1 VPLRDD
7 VEQVIRFWDAHELA
21 RGGRSIIDYD
31 FAPTTAE
38 TTPAPSRLDVYDRFT
53 ELLAEARAQGADQI
67 AEVVTAHLAYLRA
80 ILGERPPLDQYIR
93 ETQGC
98 SAAGWSADYVT
109 AIGERARAAI
119 EDQGVRWG
127 ARTNEDL
134 IQVEKPIDLHEA
146 RDRVLDV
153 AAEAE
158 PAFRALTGSTSSYDV
173 TIEIHDVDDYWAYW
187 VDGAGSQVRLR
198 FNTRQA
204 TFTEVRLR
212 HFVLHEI
219 LGHGLQCAT
228 YADIAASTDVDWVRL
243 SSVNLPYQVLLE
255 GLAQAI
261 PLFVAPDDVPL
272 ITRVRIEHY
281 QQLVR
286 AELHLMINA
295 GTSVAE
301 CAAHARRR
309 IPWWTSND
317 IANELTDRSTDPFL
331 RSYLWSYPAGIDWF
345 AGLADTADEAT
356 IKRVLHGTFE
366 RPLSPTDLAALWPA
380 GPIIG
385 GDDRVLGR

>member
-1 VPLRDD
+1 MPLRDD
-7 VEQVIRFWDAHELA
+7 VEQIIRFWDAHERA

-38 TTPAPSRLDVYDRFT
+38 IIPAASRLDVYERLS
-53 ELLAEARAQGADQI
+53 ELLLQAQASGAGRI
-67 AEVVTAHLAYLRA
+67 AETLTAHRAYLRSV
-80 ILGERPPLDQYIR
+80 LGERPPLEQYIR

-109 AIGERARAAI
+109 SVGERARVAI
-119 EDQGVRWG
+119 EGQGVRWG
-127 ARTNEDL
+127 PRTNEDL
-134 IQVEKPIDLHEA
+134 IQVEKPIDLTDA

-158 PAFRALTGSTSSYDV
+158 PAFRALTGSTSVYNV
-173 TIEIHDVDDYWAYW
+173 KIEIHDVDDYWAYW
-187 VDGAGSQVRLR
+187 VDGAGNDVRLR

-228 YADIAASTDVDWVRL
+228 YADKATDDVDWVRL

-261 PLFVAPDDVPL
+261 PLFVAPDDAPL

-281 QQLVR
+281 EQLVR
-286 AELHLMINA
+286 AELHIMIN
-295 GTSVAE
+295 GGSTVAE
-301 CAAHARRR
+301 CAAHARAR
-309 IPWWTSND
+309 IPGGRAAPSRTSWPT
-317 IANELTDRSTDPFL
+317 AAPTRSSGPTCGPTPPGSTGSL
-331 RSYLWSYPAGIDWF
+331 PCTTPATRRSSARSYA
-345 AGLADTADEAT
+345 
-356 IKRVLHGTFE
+356 E
-366 RPLSPTDLAALWPA
+366 RSS
-380 GPIIG
+380 
-385 GDDRVLGR
+385 DR

>member
-1 VPLRDD
+1 VQLRDD
-7 VEQVIRFWDAHELA
+7 VEQVIRFWDAHERD
-21 RGGRSIIDYD
+21 RGARSIIDYD

-38 TTPAPSRLDVYDRFT
+38 TIPAPSRLDVYDRLT
-53 ELLAEARAQGADQI
+53 TLLTTAQDQGADRI
-67 AEVVTAHLAYLRA
+67 ADVVRAHLAYLRA
-80 ILGERPPLDQYIR
+80 VLGERPPLDQYIR

-109 AIGERARAAI
+109 SIGERARTAI

-127 ARTNEDL
+127 PRTDEEL
-134 IQVEKPIDLHEA
+134 IQVEKPIDLHDA

-158 PAFRALTGSTSSYDV
+158 PAFRALTGSTSAYDV

-228 YADIAASTDVDWVRL
+228 YADLAATTDVDWVRL

-261 PLFVAPDDVPL
+261 PLFVAPDDAPL

-286 AELHLMINA
+286 AELHLMINE
-295 GTSVAE
+295 GRSVAE
-301 CAAHARRR
+301 CATHARRR

-317 IANELTDRSTDPFL
+317 IANELSDRSTDPFL
-331 RSYLWSYPAGIDWF
+331 RTYLWSYPAGIDWF
-345 AGLADTADEAT
+345 ATLADTADNAT
-356 IKRVLHGTFE
+356 IRGVLRGTFE

-380 GPIIG
+380 GPTIG
-385 GDDRVLGR
+385 GTSRS

>member
-1 VPLRDD
+1 VQLRDD
-7 VEQVIRFWDAHELA
+7 VEQVIRFWDAHERA
-21 RGGRSIIDYD
+21 RGARAIIDYD

-38 TTPAPSRLDVYDRFT
+38 IIPAPSRLDVYDRLT
-53 ELLAEARAQGADQI
+53 SLLALAQAENADRI
-67 AEVVTAHLAYLRA
+67 AEVVTAHLAYLRSV
-80 ILGERPPLDQYIR
+80 LGERPPLEQYIR

-98 SAAGWSADYVT
+98 SAAGWSPEYVT
-109 AIGERARAAI
+109 EIGERARTAI
-119 EDQGVRWG
+119 EGQGVRWG
-127 ARTNEDL
+127 PRTDEEL
-134 IQVEKPIDLHEA
+134 IQVEKPIDLHDA

-158 PAFRALTGSTSSYDV
+158 PAYRALTGSTSEYTV

-187 VDGAGSQVRLR
+187 VDGAGSHVRLR

-228 YADIAASTDVDWVRL
+228 YAHTAATTDVDWIRL

-261 PLFVAPDDVPL
+261 PLFVAPDDAPL
-272 ITRVRIEHY
+272 ITQVRIEHY

-286 AELHLMINA
+286 AELHVMINTGA
-295 GTSVAE
+295 PVAD

-309 IPWWTSND
+309 IPWWTSNR

-331 RSYLWSYPAGIDWF
+331 RSYLWAYPAGIDWF
-345 AGLADTADEAT
+345 ATLADTADAAT
-356 IKRVLHGTFE
+356 IGRVLRGAFE
-366 RPLSPTDLAALWPA
+366 RPLNPIDLAALWPA
-380 GPIIG
+380 GPSIG
-385 GDDRVLGR
+385 GSAA

>member
-7 VEQVIRFWDAHELA
+7 VEQVIRFWDAHERA

-31 FAPTTAE
+31 FVPTTAE
-38 TTPAPSRLDVYDRFT
+38 TIPAPSRLDVYDRLT
-53 ELLAEARAQGADQI
+53 VLLAQAQTEGAGRV
-67 AEVVTAHLAYLRA
+67 AEVLTAHLAYLRA
-80 ILGERPPLDQYIR
+80 LLGERPPLEQYIR

-109 AIGERARAAI
+109 AIGRRARTAI
-119 EDQGVRWG
+119 EEQGVRWG
-127 ARTNEDL
+127 PRTDEEL
-134 IQVEKPIDLHEA
+134 IQVEKPIDLNEA
-146 RDRVLDV
+146 RDRVLAV
-153 AAEAE
+153 AADAE
-158 PAFRALTGSTSSYDV
+158 PAFRALTGSTAEYTVS
-173 TIEIHDVDDYWAYW
+173 IEIHDVDDYWAYW
-187 VDGAGSQVRLR
+187 VDGAGSHVRLR

-228 YADIAASTDVDWVRL
+228 YADVAAKTDVDWVRL

-261 PLFVAPDDVPL
+261 PLFVAPDDAPL

-286 AELHLMINA
+286 AELHTMIND
-295 GTSVAE
+295 GTPVAE

-331 RSYLWSYPAGIDWF
+331 RSYLWAYPAGIDWF
-345 AGLADTADEAT
+345 ATLADTADQST
-356 IKRVLHGTFE
+356 ISRVLHSAFQQ
-366 RPLSPTDLAALWPA
+366 PLSPTDLTALWPA
-380 GPIIG
+380 GPAIG
-385 GDDRVLGR
+385 ELNK

>member
-1 VPLRDD
+1 VQLRDD
-7 VEQVIRFWDAHELA
+7 VEQVIRFWDAHERA

-38 TTPAPSRLDVYDRFT
+38 TTPAPSRLDVHDRLT
-53 ELLAEARAQGADQI
+53 TLLTAAQAQNADRV
-67 AEVVTAHLAYLRA
+67 AEVVTAHLAYLRSV
-80 ILGERPPLDQYIR
+80 LGERPPLEQYIR

-98 SAAGWSADYVT
+98 TAAGWPTDYVT
-109 AIGERARAAI
+109 AIGERARTAI
-119 EDQGVRWG
+119 ADQGVRWG
-127 ARTNEDL
+127 PRTDEEL
-134 IQVEKPIDLHEA
+134 TQVEKPIDLHDA

-153 AAEAE
+153 AADAE
-158 PAFRALTGSTSSYDV
+158 PAFRALTGTTAQYDV
-173 TIEIHDVDDYWAYW
+173 SIEIHDVDDYWAYW
-187 VDGAGSQVRLR
+187 VDGAGSHVRLR

-228 YADIAASTDVDWVRL
+228 YADIAATTDVDWVRL

-261 PLFVAPDDVPL
+261 PLFVAPDDAPL

-286 AELHLMINA
+286 AELHVMINTGA
-295 GTSVAE
+295 TATD
-301 CAAHARRR
+301 CATHARRR

-331 RSYLWSYPAGIDWF
+331 RSYLWAYPAGIDWF
-345 AGLADTADEAT
+345 ATLADTADQPT
-356 IKRVLHGTFE
+356 ISRVLHGTFQ

-380 GPIIG
+380 GPTIG
-385 GDDRVLGR
+385 GPTE